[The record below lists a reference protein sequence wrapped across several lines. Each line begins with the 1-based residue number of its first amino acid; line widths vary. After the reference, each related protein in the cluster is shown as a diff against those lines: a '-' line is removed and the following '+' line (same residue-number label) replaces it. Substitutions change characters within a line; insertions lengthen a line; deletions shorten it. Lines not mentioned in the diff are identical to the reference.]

1 MSNAVLSA
9 MGRGLARFLAR
20 EVKGARRATTNS
32 DLALRRT
39 IRAGDVLLVEGAT
52 RVSGAVKYL
61 TQSTWSHAALHV
73 GDIPGL
79 READG
84 EPHVLVEALIGRGV
98 ISSPLSSYTGVH
110 TRICRPVG
118 LMPEDLAGIIAFA
131 RSRIGYEYDLRN
143 VIDLARYLLPQPPI
157 PRRWRRRMLALGSGS
172 PTRVIC
178 STLIAEAF
186 HQVPYPI
193 LPMVEEI
200 PDPEDRSA
208 AARFR
213 REVLH
218 IRHHSLFAPRDFD
231 VSPYFQ
237 VVKPTLEL
245 GFDYRTVTW
254 QAGAQDAVAAAAE
267 AAG

>member
-9 MGRGLARFLAR
+9 MGRTLARFLTR
-20 EVKGARRATTNS
+20 DVKGARRATTNS
-32 DLALRRT
+32 DLALRRA
-39 IRAGDVLLVEGAT
+39 IRPGDVLLVEGAT
-52 RVSGAVKYL
+52 RISGAIKYL

-73 GDIPGL
+73 GPIPGQA
-79 READG
+79 EPDG
-84 EPHVLVEALIGRGV
+84 EPHVLVEALLGKGV
-98 ISSPLSSYTGVH
+98 ISSPLSAYTGVH

-118 LMPEDLAGIIAFA
+118 LTPADQARVLAFA
-131 RSRIGYEYDLRN
+131 RERIGYEYDLRN
-143 VIDLARYLLPQPPI
+143 VIDLARFLLPQPPI
-157 PRRWRRRMLALGSGS
+157 PRRWRRRMLSLGSGS

-186 HQVPYPI
+186 HTVPYPI
-193 LPMVEEI
+193 LPMVVEL
-200 PDPEDRSA
+200 PERGDRSA
-208 AARFR
+208 EARFK

-245 GFDYRTVTW
+245 GFDYRALTW
-254 QAGAQDAVAAAAE
+254 EASEEDALAAAAE
-267 AAG
+267 AAT